1 MNHNHTSHPLPAP
14 CIIDVGVIINNE
26 DMRRV
31 LNDLVRVHYIHTFDK
46 EVQGEGEGWVVE
58 VFSDPQQ
65 GTIIANNSLYLNVQS
80 FDYLQ
85 LHRSPIQKTYF
96 DLMQDH
102 RCLRL
107 IPITHSSQ
115 TPELNLN
122 LDVDTLEAMVIK
134 VLAAKWDVQ
143 LDNKD
148 DDYPF

>member
-1 MNHNHTSHPLPAP
+1 MSHNHTSHPLPAP

-31 LNDLVRVHYIHTFDK
+31 LNDLIRVHYIHTLDE
-46 EVQGEGEGWVVE
+46 EVQSEGDGWVVE
-58 VFSDPQQ
+58 VFSHPQQ
-65 GTIIANNSLYLNVQS
+65 GTIIANHSLYLNVQS

-85 LHRSPIQKTYF
+85 LHRSPTQKTYF

-107 IPITHSSQ
+107 IPITHSSK
-115 TPELNLN
+115 TLELDSN
-122 LDVDTLEAMVIK
+122 LDVATLEAMVTQ
-134 VLAAKWDVQ
+134 VLAAKSDVQ

-148 DDYPF
+148 DDCPF

>member
-1 MNHNHTSHPLPAP
+1 
-14 CIIDVGVIINNE
+14 
-26 DMRRV
+26 
-31 LNDLVRVHYIHTFDK
+31 
-46 EVQGEGEGWVVE
+46 
-58 VFSDPQQ
+58 
-65 GTIIANNSLYLNVQS
+65 
-80 FDYLQ
+80 
-85 LHRSPIQKTYF
+85 
-96 DLMQDH
+96 MQDH

-115 TPELNLN
+115 NQELNFN

>member
-1 MNHNHTSHPLPAP
+1 MSHNHTSHPLPAP
-14 CIIDVGVIINNE
+14 CIVDVGVIINNE

-31 LNDLVRVHYIHTFDK
+31 LNDLGHVHYIHTFDE
-46 EVQGEGEGWVVE
+46 EVQSEGEGWVVE
-58 VFSDPQQ
+58 VFSDSQQ
-65 GTIIANNSLYLNVQS
+65 GTIIANRSLYLNVQS

-85 LHRSPIQKTYF
+85 LRRSPTQKTYF

-107 IPITHSSQ
+107 IPIAHSSQ
-115 TPELNLN
+115 TPELNSN
-122 LDVDTLEAMVIK
+122 LDVATLEAMVSQ

-143 LDNKD
+143 SDNKD